1 MLSVLKENMH
11 TIRKM
16 TYEQKGTINI
26 KGENKKKPKNF
37 GTEKYNWSEKFNRG
51 IQNQIWVGRRINKFE
66 IEWKFYR
73 VWEMEDLRKIIRA

>member
-37 GTEKYNWSEKFNRG
+37 GTEKYN
-51 IQNQIWVGRRINKFE
+51 
-66 IEWKFYR
+66 
-73 VWEMEDLRKIIRA
+73 